1 MESYESLVASGL
13 TPIKPTPIVNGRVP
27 PPYAPSM
34 GRALV
39 GTIPPEMQ
47 LDADFA
53 ENQYGGQVPSYRLMP
68 PASSGKAAVNAAAQ
82 STQKAVQQSS
92 VGSGLLLETLGSK
105 NPNQSVLNLQGTAV
119 VGVDAAGNVTIDGGG
134 DGLIHGDAISEIDPA
149 YFYQREEFIGGNIGT
164 GQIGE
169 LGWSPSQTLQTPF
182 FTDGLAAIDGG
193 EFCWSNTTGVGA
205 TGLIS
210 IPLPA
215 SSGTRNGTFP
225 LLGQP
230 SWKAIFIFRFHPA
243 SESNGTDRKSTR
255 LNSSH

>member
-1 MESYESLVASGL
+1 MLFRSSLSGGQIMESYESLVASGL

-53 ENQYGGQVPSYRLMP
+53 ENQYGGQVPVYGLMP

-82 STQKAVQQSS
+82 STQIVVQQSS

-149 YFYQREEFIGGNIGT
+149 FVLLRDDFINVNI
-164 GQIGE
+164 
-169 LGWSPSQTLQTPF
+169 
-182 FTDGLAAIDGG
+182 
-193 EFCWSNTTGVGA
+193 
-205 TGLIS
+205 
-210 IPLPA
+210 
-215 SSGTRNGTFP
+215 SGT
-225 LLGQP
+225 L
-230 SWKAIFIFRFHPA
+230 S
-243 SESNGTDRKSTR
+243 
-255 LNSSH
+255 